1 MTNDKRQEETSF
13 YVRFAETDLMGI
25 VHHSTYLVWFE
36 EARSAFMR
44 AKGTSYTAF
53 EAEGVSLA
61 VSEAEVRYIAPAKY
75 DRLITVQCQVD
86 EVKSRK
92 VSFSYT
98 VLDAETGQKLATGV
112 TRHICMTRSGKTAR
126 LPDKWRKMF
135 VGFQRDF

>member
-1 MTNDKRQEETSF
+1 MTNDQSEETSF
-13 YVRFAETDLMGI
+13 HVRFAETDLMGI
-25 VHHSTYLVWFE
+25 VHHSAYLVWFE

-75 DRLITVQCQVD
+75 DRLITAQCQVD

-92 VSFSYT
+92 ITFSYT
-98 VLDAETGQKLATGV
+98 VFDAETGQKLATGV
-112 TRHICMTRSGKTAR
+112 TRHICITRDGRMTRV
-126 LPDKWRKMF
+126 PDEWRKMF
-135 VGFQRDF
+135 ISFQGTS

>member
-1 MTNDKRQEETSF
+1 MTNDKGQEETSF
-13 YVRFAETDLMGI
+13 HVRFAETDLMGI

-112 TRHICMTRSGKTAR
+112 TRHICMTRDGRTAR

-135 VGFQRDF
+135 VGFQRIS

>member
-1 MTNDKRQEETSF
+1 MTNNRGLEETSF
-13 YVRFAETDLMGI
+13 HVRFAETDLMGI
-25 VHHSTYLVWFE
+25 VHHSAYLVWFE

-61 VSEAEVRYIAPAKY
+61 VSEATVRYIAPAKY

-92 VSFSYT
+92 ISFSYT

-112 TRHICMTRSGKTAR
+112 TRHICMTRDGKTAR
-126 LPDKWRKMF
+126 LPDRWRKLF
-135 VGFQRDF
+135 IGFQRGF

>member
-1 MTNDKRQEETSF
+1 MTNNKGLEETSF
-13 YVRFAETDLMGI
+13 HVRFAETDLMGI
-25 VHHSTYLVWFE
+25 VHHSAYLVWFE

-61 VSEAEVRYIAPAKY
+61 VSEATVRYIAPAKY

-92 VSFSYT
+92 ISFSYT

-112 TRHICMTRSGKTAR
+112 TRHICMTRDGKTAR
-126 LPDKWRKMF
+126 LPDRWRKLF
-135 VGFQRDF
+135 IGFQRGF